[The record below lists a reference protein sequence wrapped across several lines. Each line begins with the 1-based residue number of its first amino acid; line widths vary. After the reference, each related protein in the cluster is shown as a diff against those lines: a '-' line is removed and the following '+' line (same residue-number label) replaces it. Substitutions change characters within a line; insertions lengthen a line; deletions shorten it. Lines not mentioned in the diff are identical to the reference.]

1 MCPLLQVTH
10 DISHLTAADV
20 FRAPGV
26 QTPLITRFSTVIH
39 ERGSPETLRDPR
51 GFAVSPLLHLPSI
64 LCGWCAG
71 DDMVEGCMPL
81 CRLECGF
88 AGHPI
93 PLLQCHIMQ
102 RPEGWWLAVQVKF
115 YTREGNWDLV
125 GNNFPV
131 SFRQLLHIVLA
142 FCTSSYLSGNQLKE
156 ALLLLAA
163 GLQRNVERAYA
174 SCCKACS

>member
-1 MCPLLQVTH
+1 
-10 DISHLTAADV
+10 
-20 FRAPGV
+20 
-26 QTPLITRFSTVIH
+26 
-39 ERGSPETLRDPR
+39 
-51 GFAVSPLLHLPSI
+51 
-64 LCGWCAG
+64 
-71 DDMVEGCMPL
+71 MPL

-88 AGHPI
+88 AGHST

-131 SFRQLLHIVLA
+131 SFRQLLHNVLV

-156 ALLLLAA
+156 ALLLVGSVMLRGHMHPAARLAA
-163 GLQRNVERAYA
+163 DG
-174 SCCKACS
+174 